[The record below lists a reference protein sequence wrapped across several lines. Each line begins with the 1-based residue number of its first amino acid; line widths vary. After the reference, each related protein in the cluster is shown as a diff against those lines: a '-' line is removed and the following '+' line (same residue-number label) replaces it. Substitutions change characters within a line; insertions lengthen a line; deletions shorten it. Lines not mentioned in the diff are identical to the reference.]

1 MNYTTSKAVYNLQVR
16 LAKKITALLCFF
28 MVPII
33 AEGYKCNEVPELKW
47 ASGSIT
53 FMVNECFQT
62 MNRASIQ
69 NWGAPVHPFLGMNQ
83 CSCVT
88 DKLRRKFKCQEEYAK
103 FVEDTGG
110 GRDLITEFSKS
121 CILDGAMGEDA
132 KKAFIDAG
140 KKNPDNST
148 EGGIIIKEEPKV
160 ETKPLEPKVDKPLPE
175 IQDPVEESKTT
186 KKMSWDDLI
195 NK

>member
-1 MNYTTSKAVYNLQVR
+1 MNYTTSKAAYNLQVR
-16 LAKKITALLCFF
+16 LARKITALLCFF
-28 MVPII
+28 MVPIVI
-33 AEGYKCNEVPELKW
+33 EGTSHKYECNEVPDLKW

-53 FMVNECFQT
+53 YMVNECFQS

-88 DKLRRKFKCQEEYAK
+88 DKIRRKFKCQEEYAK
-103 FVEDTGG
+103 YVADTGG
-110 GRDLITEFSKS
+110 GKEFITELSKS
-121 CILDGAMGEDA
+121 CILDGAMGDEA
-132 KKAFIDAG
+132 KKAFIEADT
-140 KKNPDNST
+140 KNPDNST
-148 EGGIIIKEEPKV
+148 DGGIIIEPKV
-160 ETKPLEPKVDKPLPE
+160 ETKPSEPKVEIKQPE
-175 IQDPVEESKTT
+175 DAKTT